1 MKEDKESW
9 LNFFTWLKSRGLT
22 GVRLV
27 VGDKCLG
34 MLESIP
40 VVFPEAKY
48 QRCTVHFHRNV
59 FTVPPKTKM
68 KQVTLMLK
76 AIHAQESKEAA
87 QEKAASIAAKKV
99 EESVGETL
107 TYMDFPTEHWSW
119 IRTNNLTERV
129 NREIRRRTRAIGAFP
144 DGNSALMLVC
154 ARLRHV
160 AASEWGL
167 KRYMDMEHLF
177 KMEIE
182 QPADEENPYI

>member
-1 MKEDKESW
+1 MVAIGVNKDGFREILGAAEGMKEDKESW

-22 GVRLV
+22 GVRLII
-27 VGDKCLG
+27 GDKCLG

-40 VVFPEAKY
+40 VV
-48 QRCTVHFHRNV
+48 
-59 FTVPPKTKM
+59 
-68 KQVTLMLK
+68 
-76 AIHAQESKEAA
+76 EAA
-87 QEKAASIAAKKV
+87 QEEAASIAAKLREMKLLSAAKKV
-99 EESVGETL
+99 EDSVGETL
-107 TYMDFPTEHWSW
+107 TYMDFPTEHWSR

-160 AASEWGL
+160 AASEWGS
-167 KRYMDMEHLF
+167 KRYMDMEYLF